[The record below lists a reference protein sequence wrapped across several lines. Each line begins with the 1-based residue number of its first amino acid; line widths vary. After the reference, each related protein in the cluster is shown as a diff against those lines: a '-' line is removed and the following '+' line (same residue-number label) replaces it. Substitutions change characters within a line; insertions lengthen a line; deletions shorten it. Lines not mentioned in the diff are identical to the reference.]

1 MPWTVARHTARYAGI
16 AYELNFLLGECFDFV
31 ALAKEDGAVYRR
43 KHVRKHKRTDE
54 HPHQHKNELH
64 DVLLTQRHLFP
75 IQ

>member
-1 MPWTVARHTARYAGI
+1 
-16 AYELNFLLGECFDFV
+16 
-31 ALAKEDGAVYRR
+31 
-43 KHVRKHKRTDE
+43 VRKHKRTDE